1 MAPDTAADPSQPP
14 TTHRGASHN
23 INQIKSNESQSAHC
37 MLSLT
42 HNTVCE

>member
-1 MAPDTAADPSQPP
+1 MAPDADADPSQPRAM
-14 TTHRGASHN
+14 HLSASHS
-23 INQIKSNESQSAHC
+23 INQIKSNERQSAHC

>member
-1 MAPDTAADPSQPP
+1 MTPDAAAETSQPP
-14 TTHRGASHN
+14 ATHRSAAHS